1 MQQSLSFPVSAETPS
16 KEVSFSHCI
25 QGKGIINFFKT
36 FLFVLL
42 QINLLSLKKLKSK
55 QTDFQ
60 VEQIEVPRFINQ

>member
-25 QGKGIINFFKT
+25 QGKRIIKT

-42 QINLLSLKKLKSK
+42 QINLLSLKKLKRK

-60 VEQIEVPRFINQ
+60 VEQIEVPPFINQ

>member
-25 QGKGIINFFKT
+25 QGKRIIKT

-42 QINLLSLKKLKSK
+42 QINGWKKLKSK

-60 VEQIEVPRFINQ
+60 VEQIEVPPFINQ

>member
-1 MQQSLSFPVSAETPS
+1 MQQSLSFPVFAEMPS

-25 QGKGIINFFKT
+25 QGKRIIKT

-42 QINLLSLKKLKSK
+42 QINGWKKLKSK